1 MDRNRYRRLRKNE
14 VIRKLVSETTLSPT
28 DLIQPFFIIDGKNK
42 SVAIDSMPGIQRFTT
57 DKLLHEIEAYI
68 KLGGRAGLLFGVSE
82 KKDLKGDFA
91 LDEQGLIPK
100 SIRLIKK
107 EFPEFLVI
115 TDVCLCA
122 YLKHGH
128 CGILSGELID
138 NDASLPILSRMA
150 LSHSRAGADF
160 VAPSDMMDFRVV
172 HIRQA
177 LDNNNQKD
185 TGIISYSVKYAS
197 AFYGP
202 FREAAHS
209 SPSFGNRK
217 TYQMDFG
224 NIKEAVKEAHQDIAE
239 GADIVMVK
247 PAMAYLDVISRL
259 NQSVLVPIA
268 AYHVSGEYAM
278 IKAAAQ
284 KKWIDEKNIVIESL
298 TAIKRAGAK
307 IIFTYYAKDVL
318 KWL

>member
-82 KKDLKGDFA
+82 NKDLKGDFA

-150 LSHSRAGADF
+150 LAHSRAGADF

-224 NIKEAVKEAHQDIAE
+224 NIKEAVKEAHQDISE